1 VSHWMCWHCHLL
13 QHRCWKQEKVKV
25 MIIGILNK
33 TKAIPESMYVCICIN
48 RKLKEIFYF
57 YFTCIVKFMSLLFLF
72 IWENYHSTPIP
83 STSKPKTPQN
93 AQQSIMQLF
102 NLFVSFLLP
111 ILISSQQDTFYPP
124 NNIQSYNQILTYC
137 KKEGVTTTS
146 TTTLSELTN
155 SQTRVVVI
163 GKTTVLWCE

>member
-1 VSHWMCWHCHLL
+1 
-13 QHRCWKQEKVKV
+13 

-57 YFTCIVKFMSLLFLF
+57 YLLLHVYCEIHVFIVLYLFEK
-72 IWENYHSTPIP
+72 IIHPIP
-83 STSKPKTPQN
+83 FHPHLNQNLLSLPKTPQN

-111 ILISSQQDTFYPP
+111 ISISSQQDTFYPP